1 MSGQQAAGGVALPFV
16 LPVSQCSSRHGE
28 GVVQL
33 RVGAEGGGQE
43 GGGEQPGADPAAGR
57 QGEGGGHGAAGAA
70 DSPGAAQCPAPR
82 VLLGARCR
90 RGTAA
95 RRSRLTVCFSVVGFL
110 FFFKVPLSHNALTGR
125 QGELHGGAPLRA
137 PPPLTLLKWLTAE
150 RALKL
155 RSSALWDGSGG
166 AFCFLLLSSPTALG
180 PPPGWLL
187 TPSRLPLCRPDLRGA
202 ALRAATRGGAA
213 PALPAARR
221 AGGAPPPSTAS
232 SPRAER

>member
-1 MSGQQAAGGVALPFV
+1 MVKVSFNSALAQKEAAKKEEENSQVLILPPDAKVRAASTERRGRPTAPGQRSARLPACCSG
-16 LPVSQCSSRHGE
+16 R
-28 GVVQL
+28 
-33 RVGAEGGGQE
+33 
-43 GGGEQPGADPAAGR
+43 
-57 QGEGGGHGAAGAA
+57 GAAGARPHA
-70 DSPGAAQCPAPR
+70 GA
-82 VLLGARCR
+82 VSLF
-90 RGTAA
+90 
-95 RRSRLTVCFSVVGFL
+95 VFSVVGFL
-110 FFFKVPLSHNALTGR
+110 FFFKAPLSHNALTGR

>member
-1 MSGQQAAGGVALPFV
+1 M
-16 LPVSQCSSRHGE
+16 
-28 GVVQL
+28 
-33 RVGAEGGGQE
+33 RVGGCRGSRQ
-43 GGGEQPGADPAAGR
+43 PAASR
-57 QGEGGGHGAAGAA
+57 SLSFSLPPSAVAAMVKVSFNSALAQKEAAKKEEENSQVLILPPDAKVRAAGAA